1 MIVKTIATTAFV
13 IASVAAFAQG
23 DQLLRGDQEPIRV
36 VVDGQRVHFGDMQPR
51 EINGRV
57 MVPLRGVFEKMGAH
71 VDWDPASETVTAFKE
86 GSRVKIT
93 IGQLDASVNGQSL
106 RLDVPAK
113 LMDGVTMVPLR
124 FITEALGGYVG
135 WDQVGREVDITSSRD
150 YHIPRKETPPPT
162 APPVIVTPPP
172 VVTTPPPVIDRRPLR
187 IVRTY
192 DEIKADSVI
201 PLVLETHLS
210 SRDSK
215 PGDPFTARLETRGD
229 HGYMNLPAG
238 TQVYG
243 TVTYV
248 KRQHRRT
255 PGVVELRFDHM
266 TLPNGRNLPINGRL
280 CSLDNASV
288 TRSENGELIAAKEQ
302 RNNTVV
308 FVAYDNHESL
318 IVALPTERPLRDSEM
333 TTLLGQALETHQHN
347 RLARDA
353 DLREGT
359 PMGLRLYG
367 SLVIPR
373 D

>member
-13 IASVAAFAQG
+13 IASAAAFAQS
-23 DQLLRGDQEPIRV
+23 DQDHIRV

-71 VDWDPASETVTAFKE
+71 VDWDSASQTVTAFKE
-86 GSRVKIT
+86 GSKVQIT
-93 IGQLDASVNGQSL
+93 IGQLDASVNGESI
-106 RLDVPAK
+106 RLDVPAR
-113 LMDGVTMVPLR
+113 LTDGVTMVPLR

-150 YHIPRKETPPPT
+150 YHIPRKEVPPPT
-162 APPVIVTPPP
+162 TPPVTPPP
-172 VVTTPPPVIDRRPLR
+172 VVITPPPVTPPPTIIDRRPLR
-187 IVRTY
+187 IVKTY

-201 PLVLETHLS
+201 PLVLETRLS
-210 SRDSK
+210 SKDSK
-215 PGDPFTARLETRGD
+215 PGDPFTARLESHGD

-238 TQVYG
+238 TKVYG

-266 TLPNGRNLPINGRL
+266 TLPSGRNLPINGRL
-280 CSLDNASV
+280 YSLDNASV
-288 TRSENGELIAAKEQ
+288 TRSDNGELVAAREQ

-308 FVAYDNHESL
+308 FVAYDNHESW
-318 IVALPTERPLRDSEM
+318 IVSLPTERPLRDSEIPN
-333 TTLLGQALETHQHN
+333 LIGQALEASQRS
-347 RLARDA
+347 RLAHDVE
-353 DLREGT
+353 LREGT

-367 SLVIPR
+367 SLVIPK